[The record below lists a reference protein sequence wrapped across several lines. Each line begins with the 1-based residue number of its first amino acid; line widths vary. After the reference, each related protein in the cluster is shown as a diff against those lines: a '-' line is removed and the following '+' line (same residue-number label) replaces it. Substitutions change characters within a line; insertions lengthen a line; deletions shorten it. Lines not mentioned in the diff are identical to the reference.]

1 MSILGTLIVVLYTLG
16 LSVIFIYT
24 LAQLH
29 LVYYYLKEKAQKKY
43 ADYKWSEKTVEEH
56 PMVTIQLPVYNE
68 RYVVNR
74 LIDAVS
80 AFNWPKEKMEIQVL
94 DDSTDETVEII
105 AEKVEKLQQ
114 EGVLIEHVR
123 RDSREGFKAGAL
135 QYGMERAKGKFIAI
149 FDADFVPK
157 PEFLHKTVHHFE
169 NEEVGLVQ
177 TRWGH
182 LNQNFS
188 LLTRVQAF
196 ALNAHFTV
204 EQKGRN
210 NAGFFMNFNGTAGI
224 WRKTC
229 IEDAG
234 GWHHDTLTED
244 LDLSYRAQLKDW
256 KFKYLESVV
265 SPAELPVAMSALK
278 TQQYR
283 WTKGSAETARKH
295 LPNVWNTELPL
306 IKRIQAS
313 SHLLSSGIFF
323 FILLISVLSV
333 PLLGVKEF
341 NSDLATFF
349 KAAGFFLVGLV
360 FWIIF
365 YGSSIAR
372 DEDSMLSKAGRLTIM
387 FPVFLTIS
395 MGLAVHN
402 SIAALKGYLREDS
415 PFIRTPKFNVVNVS
429 DSWKDNKY
437 LVNEVGLDT
446 WIEGALTLYF
456 LGGIIAAFLLNDFAL
471 APFHLMLFLGFGTI
485 FGTSVYETYLKLA

>member
-1 MSILGTLIVVLYTLG
+1 MSILGTLIVGLYALG
-16 LSVIFIYT
+16 LTVIFIYT
-24 LAQLH
+24 VAQLH
-29 LVYYYLKEKAQKKY
+29 LVFYYFKEKVHKRY
-43 ADYKWSEKTVEEH
+43 TEFKWSGIAPEDH
-56 PMVTIQLPVYNE
+56 PMVTVQLPVFNE

-74 LIDAVS
+74 LIDAV
-80 AFNWPKEKMEIQVL
+80 ADFEWPKEKIEIQVL

-105 AEKVEKLQQ
+105 AQKVDELKKQGYQ
-114 EGVLIEHVR
+114 IEHVR

-135 QYGMERAKGKFIAI
+135 QYGMERAKGDFIAI

-169 NEEVGLVQ
+169 DDQVGMVQ

-224 WRKTC
+224 WRKEC
-229 IEDAG
+229 IRDAG

-256 KFKYLESVV
+256 KFKYLENVV

-295 LPNVWNTELPL
+295 LLNVWTADIPFM
-306 IKRIQAS
+306 KRIQAS
-313 SHLLSSGIFF
+313 SHLLSSSIFL

-333 PLLGVKEF
+333 PLLGVKEL
-341 NSDLATFF
+341 NSELTVFF
-349 KAAGFFLVGLV
+349 KAAGFFLVGLL
-360 FWIIF
+360 FWVIF
-365 YGSSIAR
+365 YGSSILR
-372 DEDSMLSKAGRLTIM
+372 DDDSALNKMGKLIIM
-387 FPVFLTIS
+387 FPVFLSIS

-402 SIAALKGYLREDS
+402 SIAVVKGYFREES
-415 PFIRTPKFNVVNVS
+415 PFIRTPKFNVINVT

-437 LVNEVGLDT
+437 LVNELGFAT
-446 WIEGALTLYF
+446 WLEGFLTVYF
-456 LGGIIAAFLLNDFAL
+456 LAGLIAAFVLGDYAL
-471 APFHLMLFLGFGTI
+471 APFHLMLFFGFGTI
-485 FGTSVYETYLKLA
+485 FGSSVYEAYLKLA

>member
-1 MSILGTLIVVLYTLG
+1 MSILGTLVVGLYALG
-16 LSVIFIYT
+16 LTVIFIYT
-24 LAQLH
+24 LAQLQ
-29 LVYYYLKEKAQKKY
+29 LAYYYLKDKAQQRY
-43 ADYKWSEKTVEEH
+43 AEYKWSDKSVDEH
-56 PMVTIQLPVYNE
+56 PMVTIQLPVFNE
-68 RYVVNR
+68 RYVVKR
-74 LIDAVS
+74 LIDAVAS
-80 AFNWPKEKMEIQVL
+80 FDWPKERMEIQVL
-94 DDSTDETVEII
+94 DDSTDDTVEII
-105 AEKVEKLQQ
+105 AEKVKELQKK
-114 EGVLIEHVR
+114 GFDISHVR
-123 RDSREGFKAGAL
+123 RDSREGYKAGAL
-135 QYGMERAKGKFIAI
+135 QYGLARCQGEFIAI
-149 FDADFVPK
+149 FDADFVPR
-157 PEFLHKTVHHFE
+157 PDFLHKTVHYFE
-169 NEEVGLVQ
+169 DKEMGMVQ

-204 EQKGRN
+204 EQKGRD

-256 KFKYLESVV
+256 KFKYLEHVV

-283 WTKGSAETARKH
+283 WTKGAAETARKH
-295 LPNVWNTELPL
+295 LPNIWSSDLPFL
-306 IKRIQAS
+306 KRIQAS
-313 SHLLSSGIFF
+313 SHLLSSSVFL

-333 PLLGVKEF
+333 PLLMVKEI
-341 NSDLATFF
+341 NPELAFFF
-349 KAAGFFLVGLV
+349 KVAGFFLVGLL
-360 FWIIF
+360 FWVIF
-365 YGSSIAR
+365 YGSSIVR
-372 DEDSMLSKAGRLTIM
+372 DDKSLLQKTGYLLVM

-402 SIAALKGYLREDS
+402 SIAVFKGYLREDS
-415 PFIRTPKFNVVNVS
+415 PFIRTPKFNVINVS

-437 LVNEVGLDT
+437 LINEVGLAT
-446 WIEGALTLYF
+446 WLEGVLTIYF
-456 LGGIIAAFLLNDFAL
+456 LGGIIIAFLLGDFAL

-485 FGTSVYETYLKLA
+485 FSNSLYEAYLKIA

>member
-1 MSILGTLIVVLYTLG
+1 MSIVGTLIVGLYTLG
-16 LSVIFIYT
+16 LTVIFIYT

-29 LVYYYLKEKAQKKY
+29 LVYYYLKEKVQRHY
-43 ADYKWSEKTVEEH
+43 ADYKWSDKSLEDH

-74 LIDAVS
+74 LIDSVA

-94 DDSTDETVEII
+94 DDSTDDTVEII
-105 AEKVEKLQQ
+105 AEKVAKLQE
-114 EGVLIEHVR
+114 EGIQIEHIR

-135 QYGMERAKGKFIAI
+135 QYGMERAKGKFVAI
-149 FDADFVPK
+149 FDADFVPE

-169 NEEVGLVQ
+169 NEEVGMVQ

-188 LLTRVQAF
+188 LLTKVQAF

-204 EQKGRN
+204 EQKGRS

-224 WRKTC
+224 WRKSC
-229 IEDAG
+229 IKDAG

-244 LDLSYRAQLKDW
+244 LDLSYRAQLRDW
-256 KFKYLESVV
+256 KFKYLENVI

-295 LPNVWNTELPL
+295 LANIWNTKLSFM
-306 IKRIQAS
+306 KRVQAT
-313 SHLLSSGIFF
+313 SHLLSSSIFF

-341 NSDLATFF
+341 NSDMATFF
-349 KAAGFFLVGLV
+349 KFASFYIVGLL
-360 FWIIF
+360 FWVIF
-365 YGSSIAR
+365 YGSSIVR
-372 DEDSMLSKAGRLTIM
+372 DEESTFKKAGRLTVM

-402 SIAALKGYLREDS
+402 SVAAFKGYIGEDS
-415 PFIRTPKFNVVNVS
+415 PFIRTPKFNVINVT

-437 LVNEVGLDT
+437 LVKEVGVGT
-446 WIEGALTLYF
+446 WFEGLLTLYF
-456 LGGIIAAFLLNDFAL
+456 LGGIIAAFVLGDFAL

-485 FGTSVYETYLKLA
+485 FGTSIYETYLKLA